1 MAKGKQFFKP
11 LPHAR
16 RIIEKNSLIY
26 VPDDNLYLY
35 SENGYWQRLHGD
47 YVERHALEE
56 IDGDSIRSSQLAD
69 IRRLVEK
76 LSIME
81 PGKQFDEFNGHCN
94 IRSGMLDLE
103 TFQIKEHDPTYLS
116 RIQLPVSHDPGAK
129 CPTWERFLSEVL
141 EDDSQLL
148 DLFQEFTGYLLV
160 PDTSHHKA
168 LVLVGEGAN
177 GKSTAI
183 QVIEVLLGRQNVC
196 NVSLS
201 DLSNSFHRV
210 RLDGKL
216 VNIST
221 ELDPK
226 MLERSDYFKAIVS
239 GDSISA
245 EHKHKPAYDFTPV
258 CKLIFGCNRLPRV
271 RDHSH
276 AFYRRLTIMPFER
289 TFEGETA
296 DLYLGKKLIKELDGV
311 FMWALRG
318 LQRLREQGH
327 FTESEIVEAALAEYR
342 RYNNPVLAF
351 VQDCCELDPEATTS
365 RDELYQEYRKHM
377 ESGGY
382 SPMAKE
388 NFFRELYAMYPELE
402 RSRRRLDGQREY
414 SIKGIVIVRKI

>member
-1 MAKGKQFFKP
+1 M
-11 LPHAR
+11 
-16 RIIEKNSLIY
+16 
-26 VPDDNLYLY
+26 PDDNLYLY
-35 SENGYWQRLHGD
+35 SENGYWKRLHGD
-47 YVERHALEE
+47 YVELHALEE
-56 IDGDSIRSSQLAD
+56 IDGDSVRSSQLTD

-81 PGKQFDEFNGHCN
+81 PGKKFDEFNGHCN
-94 IRSGMLDLE
+94 IRSGMLDLK
-103 TFQIKEHDPTYLS
+103 TFEIKEHDPAHLS
-116 RIQLPVSHDPGAK
+116 RIQLPVSHDPNAK

-141 EDDSQLL
+141 ANDSQLI
-148 DLFQEFTGYLLV
+148 DLFQEFLGYLLV

-183 QVIEVLLGRQNVC
+183 QVIEALLGRQNVC
-196 NVSLS
+196 NISLS

-276 AFYRRLTIMPFER
+276 AFYRRLTIMPFDR
-289 TFEGETA
+289 TFEGENA
-296 DLYLGKKLIKELDGV
+296 DLHLGKKLIGELDGV

-327 FTESEIVEAALAEYR
+327 FTESEVAEAVLAEYR

-351 VQDCCELDPEATTS
+351 VQDCCELDAEAITS
-365 RDELYQEYRKHM
+365 KDDLYQEYRKQM

-382 SPMAKE
+382 SPLAKE
-388 NFFRELYAMYPELE
+388 NFFRELYTMHPELE
-402 RSRRRLDGQREY
+402 GGRIRVDGQRERV
-414 SIKGIVIVRKI
+414 IKGIVMVRII

>member
-1 MAKGKQFFKP
+1 MARAKFKP

-56 IDGDSIRSSQLAD
+56 IDGDSIRSSQLTD

-81 PGKQFDEFNGHCN
+81 PGKKFDEFNGHCN

-103 TFQIKEHDPTYLS
+103 TFEIKEHDPAHLS

-129 CPTWERFLSEVL
+129 CPTWKRFLSEVL
-141 EDDSQLL
+141 EDDSQLI
-148 DLFQEFTGYLLV
+148 DLFQEFVGYLLV

-183 QVIEVLLGRQNVC
+183 QVIEALLGRQNVC
-196 NVSLS
+196 NISLS

-276 AFYRRLTIMPFER
+276 AFYRRLTIMPFDR
-289 TFEGETA
+289 TFEGENA
-296 DLYLGKKLIKELDGV
+296 DLHLGKKLIGELDGV

-327 FTESEIVEAALAEYR
+327 FTESEVAEAVLAEYR

-351 VQDCCELDPEATTS
+351 VQDCCELDAEAITS
-365 RDELYQEYRKHM
+365 KDDLYQEYRKQM

-382 SPMAKE
+382 SPLAKE
-388 NFFRELYAMYPELE
+388 NFFRELYAMHPELE
-402 RSRRRLDGQREY
+402 GARRRVDGQRERVVV
-414 SIKGIVIVRKI
+414 GIVMVKKL

>member
-1 MAKGKQFFKP
+1 MAEGKQFFKP

-81 PGKQFDEFNGHCN
+81 PGKKFDEFNGHCN

-103 TFQIKEHDPTYLS
+103 TFQIKEHNPAHLS
-116 RIQLPVSHDPGAK
+116 RIQLPVSHDPNAK

-141 EDDSQLL
+141 GEDSQLI
-148 DLFQEFTGYLLV
+148 DLFQEFVGYLLV

-183 QVIEVLLGRQNVC
+183 QVIEALLGRQNVC

-318 LQRLREQGH
+318 LERLRQQGH
-327 FTESEIVEAALAEYR
+327 FTESEQADNALADYR
-342 RYNNPVLAF
+342 RFNNPLVGF
-351 VQDCCELDPEATTS
+351 IEDCCRFDPDASTSKTTLY
-365 RDELYQEYRKHM
+365 DEYKKYIQEN
-377 ESGGY
+377 GY
-382 SPMAKE
+382 SALGKE
-388 NFFRELYAMYPELE
+388 TFFRELYAMRPELE
-402 RSRRRLDGQREY
+402 SARIRQKGQREQVVM
-414 SIKGIVIVRKI
+414 GITVVKYI